1 MPTPDFVLDLRRQ
14 VGHAPLWLMGTT
26 AVVIHEHR
34 VLLGRRSDNGAL
46 TPITGIIDP
55 REEPAD
61 AAVREA
67 LEEAGV
73 VIRADR
79 LAWIHVIPRIV
90 YDNGDQSDYLD
101 LTFRCSWVSG
111 ELRPVDGEMTD
122 LGWFPLDSLD
132 ELTDLDPDMRERIR
146 RSLADGPADFVG
158 GR

>member
-1 MPTPDFVLDLRRQ
+1 MPTPDFVLDLRRAI
-14 VGHAPLWLMGTT
+14 GHAPLWLMGTT
-26 AVVIHEHR
+26 AVVIHEGR
-34 VLLGRRSDNGAL
+34 VLLGRRTDNGAH

-79 LAWIHVIPRIV
+79 LAWIHVIPRIT
-90 YDNGDQSDYLD
+90 YDNGDQTDYLD
-101 LTFRCSWVSG
+101 FTFRCTWISG
-111 ELRPVDGEMTD
+111 EPHPVDGEMTD
-122 LGWFPLDSLD
+122 LHWFPIDSLD
-132 ELTDLDPDMRERIR
+132 GLADLDPDMRERIR
-146 RSLADGPADFVG
+146 RALAAGPADFEG

>member
-1 MPTPDFVLDLRRQ
+1 MPTPDFVLELRRAI
-14 VGHAPLWLMGTT
+14 GHTPLWLMGTT
-26 AVVIHEHR
+26 AVVVHEGR
-34 VLLGRRSDNGAL
+34 VLLGRRTDNGAL

-79 LAWIHVIPRIV
+79 LAWIHVIPRIT
-90 YDNGDQSDYLD
+90 YGNGDQTDYLD
-101 LTFRCSWVSG
+101 FTFRCSWVSG
-111 ELRPVDGEMTD
+111 ELQAVDGEMTA
-122 LGWFPLDSLD
+122 LGWFPIDSLD
-132 ELTDLDPDMRERIR
+132 QLTDLDSDMRERIR
-146 RSLADGPADFVG
+146 RALSDGPTHFEG